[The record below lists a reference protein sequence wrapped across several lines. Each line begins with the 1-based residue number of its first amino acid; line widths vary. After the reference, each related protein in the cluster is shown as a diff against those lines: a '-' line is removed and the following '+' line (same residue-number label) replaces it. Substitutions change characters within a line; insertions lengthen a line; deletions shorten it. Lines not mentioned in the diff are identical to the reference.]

1 MGAPFVRNSAN
12 VVRNSDGS
20 GSAVAEAHSIAQNI
34 LVGGRS
40 LLFSVAY
47 MIPRQMGGRHIRTP
61 CPVVLSLFCGQDQ
74 KNYLT
79 GSARSVRIVST
90 SGKLIEGMKLES
102 GLRRPITAAGFKK
115 EVQYGT

>member
-34 LVGGRS
+34 LAGGRS

-61 CPVVLSLFCGQDQ
+61 V
-74 KNYLT
+74 
-79 GSARSVRIVST
+79 RSFSPSFAVKIRKT
-90 SGKLIEGMKLES
+90 
-102 GLRRPITAAGFKK
+102 T
-115 EVQYGT
+115 